1 MKKIILLI
9 ILLVN
14 INFAMNSTTIIQMTL
29 SDSKEGLL
37 NGNHVVDISLLDSVT
52 NQTHY
57 SSTKT
62 VYFSEG
68 FTEIE
73 IGPVNNLNQLNSPR
87 VILKIDKS
95 RLTFPIYPVY
105 FH

>member
-37 NGNHVVDISLLDSVT
+37 NGNHVVDISLLDSVLP
-52 NQTHY
+52 NPLQ
-57 SSTKT
+57 
-62 VYFSEG
+62 FDE
-68 FTEIE
+68 
-73 IGPVNNLNQLNSPR
+73 NS
-87 VILKIDKS
+87 L
-95 RLTFPIYPVY
+95 F
-105 FH
+105 

>member
-57 SSTKT
+57 RSD
-62 VYFSEG
+62 E
-68 FTEIE
+68 
-73 IGPVNNLNQLNSPR
+73 NS
-87 VILKIDKS
+87 L
-95 RLTFPIYPVY
+95 F
-105 FH
+105 